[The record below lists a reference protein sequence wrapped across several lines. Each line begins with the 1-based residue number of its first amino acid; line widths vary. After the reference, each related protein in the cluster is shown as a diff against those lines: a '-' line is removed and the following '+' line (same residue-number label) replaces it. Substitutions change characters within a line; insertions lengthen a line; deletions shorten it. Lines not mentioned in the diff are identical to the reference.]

1 MPTANYFRDLG
12 CCYLA
17 DAHFYFVSIIQI
29 SSLWYYRIVLIVF
42 KLYSSHFFQLE
53 IQLCEPS
60 KVCGENMKS
69 EHNCSPPLSSCFV
82 QLSPLSAKA
91 YSYQN
96 PGSESLQISIQI
108 CLGGLDLALRLGS
121 FEPTHRQYLPLPC
134 CVVSFSYPCYN
145 TTVCQFMLPL
155 LPRRPS

>member
-1 MPTANYFRDLG
+1 M
-12 CCYLA
+12 
-17 DAHFYFVSIIQI
+17 
-29 SSLWYYRIVLIVF
+29 F
-42 KLYSSHFFQLE
+42 KLYSSQFFQLE

-69 EHNCSPPLSSCFV
+69 EHNCSPPQSSCFV

-121 FEPTHRQYLPLPC
+121 FEPPTDSTSLCPAVWCPFPIRAITPQCANLCCCCCHRD
-134 CVVSFSYPCYN
+134 
-145 TTVCQFMLPL
+145 
-155 LPRRPS
+155 RPKQISGWRERLIRSRS